1 MLTQPA
7 KPYKMCLL
15 YFIETFIWKH
25 NFQFEYPKPRR
36 DDTVIEDH
44 FGHQIS
50 DPYRWMEDPDAEE
63 TQKFVK
69 AQNEI
74 SMPYIHQCG
83 DRSKIT
89 EELTKL
95 KNYPKFSVP
104 SRHGDNYFTYL
115 NSGLQNQSVL
125 YKHKTL
131 DAKPELFFDPNTLS
145 SDGKDDLSSDE
156 QGIRK
161 SSFLEKLVLLTIF
174 LSHFSDDEV

>member
-1 MLTQPA
+1 
-7 KPYKMCLL
+7 
-15 YFIETFIWKH
+15 
-25 NFQFEYPKPRR
+25 
-36 DDTVIEDH
+36 
-44 FGHQIS
+44 
-50 DPYRWMEDPDAEE
+50 MEDPDAEE

-125 YKHKTL
+125 YKHKSL

-145 SDGKDDLSSDE
+145 SDGKD
-156 QGIRK
+156 
-161 SSFLEKLVLLTIF
+161 F
-174 LSHFSDDEV
+174 FSDSRYRV